1 MKYKGRYKERQKNY
15 KIEYNMAVVNHS
27 LSIITPY
34 KSGLTSLK
42 DKETKILQIKTNI
55 RNKHK
60 CHNSQPNTNK
70 LN

>member
-42 DKETKILQIKTNI
+42 DKETKIL
-55 RNKHK
+55 
-60 CHNSQPNTNK
+60 
-70 LN
+70 